1 MQCCLYIQS
10 LNELQIPVVNNT
22 WHYEQQLV
30 CLHIA
35 LYPWQLVVN
44 MQFVLTY
51 LQIYLHAWLLKT
63 LMTAVNES
71 KTKIWPNPLPGWS
84 TFDHIPDHIFL
95 IIHFVCRHFC
105 GPDFTIPISRRNP
118 FSFQKLS
125 PFTYHCFCSN
135 IYMLNFHKMNSYQG
149 NDHLSREFQYR
160 VNLQTLTYLGNQTYT
175 LFFQHWQELKVN
187 SACLC
192 AIIICHIPTYIK
204 QMTLNTVNAP
214 KSDRSI

>member
-1 MQCCLYIQS
+1 MNSNWSACILHYILDNLWLTCS
-10 LNELQIPVVNNT
+10 S
-22 WHYEQQLV
+22 Y
-30 CLHIA
+30 LHIYKFICMHDYWK
-35 LYPWQLVVN
+35 LW
-44 MQFVLTY
+44 
-51 LQIYLHAWLLKT
+51 WLLVSYLIWHLT
-63 LMTAVNES
+63 TQTVNKS

-84 TFDHIPDHIFL
+84 TLDHIPDHIFL

>member
-63 LMTAVNES
+63 LMTAVNKS

-105 GPDFTIPISRRNP
+105 GPDFTIPIPRRNP

-175 LFFQHWQELKVN
+175 LFF
-187 SACLC
+187 
-192 AIIICHIPTYIK
+192 
-204 QMTLNTVNAP
+204 
-214 KSDRSI
+214 

>member
-1 MQCCLYIQS
+1 MHDY
-10 LNELQIPVVNNT
+10 
-22 WHYEQQLV
+22 WKF
-30 CLHIA
+30 
-35 LYPWQLVVN
+35 W
-44 MQFVLTY
+44 
-51 LQIYLHAWLLKT
+51 WLLVSYLIWHLT
-63 LMTAVNES
+63 TQTVNKS

>member
-1 MQCCLYIQS
+1 MI
-10 LNELQIPVVNNT
+10 T
-22 WHYEQQLV
+22 WKL
-30 CLHIA
+30 
-35 LYPWQLVVN
+35 W
-44 MQFVLTY
+44 
-51 LQIYLHAWLLKT
+51 WLLVSYLIWHLT
-63 LMTAVNES
+63 TQTVNKS

-149 NDHLSREFQYR
+149 NDHLSR
-160 VNLQTLTYLGNQTYT
+160 
-175 LFFQHWQELKVN
+175 N
-187 SACLC
+187 S
-192 AIIICHIPTYIK
+192 
-204 QMTLNTVNAP
+204 NTVSICKLLHTWETKP
-214 KSDRSI
+214 THCFSSTDRN

>member
-1 MQCCLYIQS
+1 MNSNWSACILHYILDNLWLTCS
-10 LNELQIPVVNNT
+10 S
-22 WHYEQQLV
+22 Y
-30 CLHIA
+30 LHIYKFICMHDYWK
-35 LYPWQLVVN
+35 LW
-44 MQFVLTY
+44 
-51 LQIYLHAWLLKT
+51 WLLVSYLIWHLT
-63 LMTAVNES
+63 TQTVNKS

-118 FSFQKLS
+118 FSFQTLS

-135 IYMLNFHKMNSYQG
+135 IYMLNFHKMNSYQES
-149 NDHLSREFQYR
+149 DHLSREFQYR